1 MKDGREDGIQR
12 LRQQPTVI
20 KQQPNNQTA
29 IQQSITTQNSTKT
42 IMAAHQSRMTAFEKQ
57 IEKYLRGASD
67 LSPGEMKES
76 ILEMANKVFSRKSK
90 AKSDGPKKPANA
102 YILFTNENRTVIVQ
116 ELLDENGEKPSA
128 GQVTKRAGQKW
139 KALGKDGQAPYVEKR
154 AELMARFEEEH
165 PELVTSARSSTPR
178 SAFEFDKTD
187 PTELTVPEGWSKVF
201 KGKYL
206 RKNADGIKAGVG
218 KFATL
223 AEAIKASEK
232 MGSESGGVTLTSRGF
247 FVRKSNDP
255 VTESNK
261 SKRGTTFSW
270 VKEDFEVPDE
280 KPKVKKPKVKKAKT
294 PEPEPESDE
303 SHVEVPM
310 CGAPAPVSN
319 TSPYDD
325 DTDDESDDESDDEA
339 GMFTWEHKSVTYLI
353 DNEDDD
359 ECDVIDFAT
368 QEKIGRRVKKGNGKW
383 KIVKN

>member
-1 MKDGREDGIQR
+1 
-12 LRQQPTVI
+12 
-20 KQQPNNQTA
+20 
-29 IQQSITTQNSTKT
+29 
-42 IMAAHQSRMTAFEKQ
+42 MTSFEKQ

-67 LSPGEMKES
+67 LSPADMKEA

-90 AKSDGPKKPANA
+90 AKAERPKKPPNA
-102 YILFTNENRTVIVQ
+102 YILFTNENRAAIVQ

-128 GQVTKRAGQKW
+128 GQVTKRAGEKW
-139 KALGKDGQAPYVEKR
+139 KGLSKDEQAPYIEKR
-154 AELMARFEEEH
+154 ASLMAQFEEEH
-165 PELVTSARSSTPR
+165 PELVSSARSSTPR

-187 PTELTVPEGWSKVF
+187 PTELAVPKGWSKVF

-223 AEAIKASEK
+223 AEAIEASEK

-280 KPKVKKPKVKKAKT
+280 KPKMKKAKVKKAKT
-294 PEPEPESDE
+294 PEPEPESDDE

-319 TSPYDD
+319 TATYDD
-325 DTDDESDDESDDEA
+325 ETDESDDESDDEA

-353 DNEDDD
+353 DNEEDE

-368 QEKIGRRVKKGNGKW
+368 QEKIGRRVKKTNGKW